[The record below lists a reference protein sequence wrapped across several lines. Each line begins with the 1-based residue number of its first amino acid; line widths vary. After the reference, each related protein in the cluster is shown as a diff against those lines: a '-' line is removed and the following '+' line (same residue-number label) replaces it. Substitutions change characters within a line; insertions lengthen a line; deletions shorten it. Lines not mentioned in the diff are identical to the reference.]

1 MRDLRLAVRTLAKTP
16 FVTIVAILSLGLGI
30 GANTAIFSMYES
42 MLLRSLPVPNPDE
55 LVNLG
60 APGPKPG
67 SQSCGQAGDCDAV
80 FSYAMFRDLQNAPS
94 GLAGLAAHRLFGA
107 NLAYQQQTSTGEGLL
122 VSGSYF
128 QVLGLRASLGRLI
141 GPDDDRTVGGHFV
154 TVLSHE
160 YWVTRFDADPNVI
173 NQTLIING
181 HPMTVLGVAPR
192 GFTGTTLGVHPSVF
206 VPITMRGQMEP
217 GWKDFDNR
225 RSYWAYLFGRRKPGT
240 SLPQVRAAIN
250 ASYHAS
256 VNDVEAPLQKGMSDA
271 TMKRFRAKTVVVE
284 DGNRGQSNFREGA
297 TAPLNLLLGVTAF
310 VLLIA
315 CANIANLLLARAAVR
330 SGEMALRLSIGAKRR
345 QLIGQLLTEACLLA
359 IAGAL
364 GGLLVSHWTLNVITS
379 MVPAEEMAAFQIGL
393 SWPVL
398 LFTAG
403 LAIATGLLFGLLPA
417 LHATRPDL
425 VSLLKGTAGQSAGT
439 RRTARVR
446 MTLATAQITFS
457 MALLILA
464 GLFTKSLVNINRV
477 DLGINIEHLVMFV
490 VSPELNN
497 YKPAQSMAFFERA
510 EDALAAIPGVS
521 SVSASMVP
529 LIGDSNWGND
539 VEVEGYQSGPDT
551 DMNSRFNQ
559 IGPGY
564 FQTVGMKLLAG
575 REFSRAD
582 ALGGRKVAVVNEAFA
597 KKFKLGRAVVGK
609 HIGNRGRAL
618 DTEIVGLVKDA
629 KYSSVKQVPP
639 PLFFRPYRQDDEV
652 GFLTFYVRT
661 TLPEDRVFGAI
672 RGVMRRLDP
681 NLPVEHLKTMA
692 TQVRENTFADRIV
705 TTFATA
711 FALLATLLAAV
722 GLYGVLAYTIAQ
734 RTREIGLRMALGAD
748 AARVRLMVM
757 TQVAW
762 MTLIGGGIG
771 LAAALGIGRVARAL
785 LFELEGHDPA
795 VLAGATITLA
805 LVAIGAGLL
814 PAQKASRINPIQAL
828 RCE

>member
-1 MRDLRLAVRTLAKTP
+1 M
-16 FVTIVAILSLGLGI
+16 
-30 GANTAIFSMYES
+30 
-42 MLLRSLPVPNPDE
+42 
-55 LVNLG
+55 
-60 APGPKPG
+60 
-67 SQSCGQAGDCDAV
+67 
-80 FSYAMFRDLQNAPS
+80 
-94 GLAGLAAHRLFGA
+94 
-107 NLAYQQQTSTGEGLL
+107 
-122 VSGSYF
+122 
-128 QVLGLRASLGRLI
+128 
-141 GPDDDRTVGGHFV
+141 
-154 TVLSHE
+154 LSHE
-160 YWVTRFDADPNVI
+160 YWVARFDANPDVI

-206 VPITMRGQMEP
+206 VPITMRSQMEP
-217 GWKDFDNR
+217 GWKAFDNR
-225 RSYWAYLFGRRKPGT
+225 RSYWAYLFGRRQPGT
-240 SLPQVRAAIN
+240 SLQQVRTAIN
-250 ASYHAS
+250 ASYHAI

-271 TMKRFRAKTVVVE
+271 TMKRFRAKTIVVE
-284 DGNRGQSNFREGA
+284 DGNRGQSSFREGA
-297 TAPLNLLLGVTAF
+297 TAPLNLLLGVTGF

-330 SGEMALRLSIGAKRR
+330 SGEMALRLSIGAKRW
-345 QLIGQLLTEACLLA
+345 QLVGQLLTEASLLA
-359 IAGAL
+359 VAGAL
-364 GGLLVSHWTLNVITS
+364 TGLLVSHWTLNVIAS
-379 MVPAEEMAAFQIGL
+379 MVPAEEMATFQIGL

-398 LFTAG
+398 LFAAG
-403 LAIATGLLFGLLPA
+403 LAIGTGLLFGLLPA

-425 VSLLKGTAGQSAGT
+425 VSLLKGAAGQSAGT

-446 MTLATAQITFS
+446 MALATAQITFS

-477 DLGINIEHLVMFV
+477 DLGIRIEQLVMFV

-510 EDALAAIPGVS
+510 EDELSALPGVS
-521 SVSASMVP
+521 EVSASMVP

-551 DMNSRFNQ
+551 DMNSRFNA
-559 IGPGY
+559 IGTGY

-582 ALGGRKVAVVNEAFA
+582 ALGGRKVAIVNEAFA
-597 KKFKLGRAVVGK
+597 KKFKLGRAVVGA
-609 HIGNRGRAL
+609 HIGNRGREL

-629 KYSSVKQVPP
+629 KYSSVKQVAP
-639 PLFFRPYRQDDEV
+639 PLFFRPYRQDEEV
-652 GFLTFYVRT
+652 GALTFYVRT

-681 NLPVEHLKTMA
+681 NLPVERLKTMA

-722 GLYGVLAYTIAQ
+722 GLYGVLAYTVAQ

-748 AARVRLMVM
+748 TARVRRVIM

-795 VLAGATITLA
+795 VLAAATITLA

-814 PAQKASRINPIQAL
+814 PAQKASRISPIRAL